1 MKHWQHMLRQ
11 FGNHLIHISLTAPQ
25 MQPDVLHAQLTQSL

>member
-11 FGNHLIHISLTAPQ
+11 FSNHLTHIPLTAPQ
-25 MQPDVLHAQLTQSL
+25 MQPDVLNAQLTQSL